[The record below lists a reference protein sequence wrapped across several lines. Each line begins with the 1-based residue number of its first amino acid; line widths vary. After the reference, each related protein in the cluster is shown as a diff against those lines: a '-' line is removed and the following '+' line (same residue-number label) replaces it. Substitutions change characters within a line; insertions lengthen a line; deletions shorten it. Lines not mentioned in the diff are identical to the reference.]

1 MNLSTLRAGA
11 ALLPLL
17 FAVPAIA
24 QQATPPAQPAK
35 PAEAPAAPAQPAP
48 AQAQAAPPQ
57 GQQAPMPKEF
67 KIDAGGWKGGAV
79 PNPTNKQFSHCDVS
93 KAYDGGL
100 TLAFTL
106 NPNYLFNVAVVKQN
120 WGLKE
125 ADKGKGR
132 VRVDAAYD
140 KSFDI
145 VPVSPVAYVLPVGQD
160 AELMQLLAK
169 GSKAIVTTPK
179 GEFTFALTGTGAALG
194 GLRDCIETARKLI
207 AQAQGNAG
215 GQQGQQQGGDPRALI
230 GAQGF
235 GMPVGALQDILNGA
249 GIKDVGIADPRKL
262 PRDPLQINQ
271 AWQVGTDGKVVGG
284 LHQEPRGDA
293 VEIDQFAKRYLEIM
307 KSVCG
312 TDWQSSDQ
320 PAAIEGPYAVK
331 RAELSCTMNQ
341 QKISAALVFTLDDNY
356 YSAFFHQALQT
367 DKALADD
374 ASGKLATFIQTQ
386 MAAVEAEKQKQESGQ
401 DTPQG
406 AAPDAAAPAATPAAP
421 ATPATPP
428 ADGTQPPAATPAP
441 ATPPASN

>member
-24 QQATPPAQPAK
+24 QQASPPAK

-48 AQAQAAPPQ
+48 AQAAPQ

-67 KIDAGGWKGGAV
+67 RIDAGGWKGGAV

-106 NPNYLFNVAVVKQN
+106 NPNYQLNVAVVKQN

-132 VRVDAAYD
+132 IRVDATYD
-140 KSFDI
+140 KPFDV

-160 AELMQLLAK
+160 ADLMQLLAK

-215 GQQGQQQGGDPRALI
+215 GQQGQQQGGGDPRNLI

-341 QKISAALVFTLDDNY
+341 QKIAASLVFTLDDNY

-401 DTPQG
+401 
-406 AAPDAAAPAATPAAP
+406 AAPAE
-421 ATPATPP
+421 TPATPP
-428 ADGTQPPAATPAP
+428 AEGTQPPAATPAP
-441 ATPPASN
+441 ATPPSGN

>member
-24 QQATPPAQPAK
+24 QQAAPPAQPEK
-35 PAEAPAAPAQPAP
+35 PAEAPAAAQPAQAAP
-48 AQAQAAPPQ
+48 AQAAPQ
-57 GQQAPMPKEF
+57 GRQAPLPKEF

-79 PNPTNKQFSHCDVS
+79 PNPQNQQFSHCDVS
-93 KAYDGGL
+93 KPYDGGM

-132 VRVDAAYD
+132 IRVDAAYD
-140 KSFDI
+140 KQFDI

-160 AELMQLLAK
+160 GQLFQLLAK

-207 AQAQGNAG
+207 AQAQGSSGNAG
-215 GQQGQQQGGDPRALI
+215 AGGQQQGGDPRNLI

-320 PAAIEGPYAVK
+320 PAVVEGPYAVK

-341 QKISAALVFTLDDNY
+341 QKIAASLVFTLDDNY
-356 YSAFFHQALQT
+356 YSAFFHQALET
-367 DKALADD
+367 EKALADD

-386 MAAVEAEKQKQESGQ
+386 MAAVEAERQKQESGQ
-401 DTPQG
+401 AAPQG
-406 AAPDAAAPAATPAAP
+406 TAPAAAPAAP
-421 ATPATPP
+421 ATPP
-428 ADGTQPPAATPAP
+428 AEGTTQPPAAAP
-441 ATPPASN
+441 GSGG

>member
-24 QQATPPAQPAK
+24 QQAAPPAQPAK
-35 PAEAPAAPAQPAP
+35 PAEAPAAAQP
-48 AQAQAAPPQ
+48 AQAAPQ
-57 GQQAPMPKEF
+57 GRQAPLPKEF

-79 PNPTNKQFSHCDVS
+79 PNPQNQQFSHCDVS
-93 KAYDGGL
+93 KPYDGGM

-132 VRVDAAYD
+132 IRVDAAYD
-140 KSFDI
+140 KQFDI

-160 AELMQLLAK
+160 GQLFQLLAK

-207 AQAQGNAG
+207 AQAQGSAGNAG
-215 GQQGQQQGGDPRALI
+215 AGGQQQGGDPRALI

-320 PAAIEGPYAVK
+320 PAVVEGPYAVK

-341 QKISAALVFTLDDNY
+341 QKIAASLVFTLDDNY
-356 YSAFFHQALQT
+356 YSAFFHQALET
-367 DKALADD
+367 EKALADD

-386 MAAVEAEKQKQESGQ
+386 MAAVEAERQKQESGQ
-401 DTPQG
+401 AAPQG
-406 AAPDAAAPAATPAAP
+406 TAPAAPDAAAPAAPAA
-421 ATPATPP
+421 PATPP
-428 ADGTQPPAATPAP
+428 ADGTTQPPAAAP
-441 ATPPASN
+441 GSGG

>member
-24 QQATPPAQPAK
+24 QQASPPAK

-48 AQAQAAPPQ
+48 AQAAPQ

-67 KIDAGGWKGGAV
+67 RIDAGGWKGGAV

-106 NPNYLFNVAVVKQN
+106 NPNYQLNVAVVKQN

-132 VRVDAAYD
+132 IRVDATYD
-140 KSFDI
+140 KPFDV

-160 AELMQLLAK
+160 ADLMQLLAK

-215 GQQGQQQGGDPRALI
+215 GQQGQQQGGGDPRTLI

-341 QKISAALVFTLDDNY
+341 QKIAASLVFTLDDNY

-401 DTPQG
+401 
-406 AAPDAAAPAATPAAP
+406 AAPAE
-421 ATPATPP
+421 TPATPP

-441 ATPPASN
+441 ATPPSGN

>member
-1 MNLSTLRAGA
+1 MNLSTLRAGV

-17 FAVPAIA
+17 FAAPAIA
-24 QQATPPAQPAK
+24 QQAAPPAPPAK
-35 PAEAPAAPAQPAP
+35 PAEAPATSAAPAP
-48 AQAQAAPPQ
+48 AAPAPAAPQQGQAAPQ
-57 GQQAPMPKEF
+57 GQQAPPPKEF
-67 KIDAGGWKGGAV
+67 VIDANGWKGGAV
-79 PNPTNKQFSHCDVS
+79 PNPQNQQFSHCDIS
-93 KAYDGGL
+93 KPYDNGM

-106 NPNYLFNVAVVKQN
+106 NPNFLFNVAVVKQN

-125 ADKGKGR
+125 GEKAKGR
-132 VRVDAAYD
+132 IRVDSAYD
-140 KSFDI
+140 KQVDI

-160 AELMQLLAK
+160 GDLFQALAK

-179 GEFTFALTGTGAALG
+179 GEFTFPLTGTGAGLTALKN
-194 GLRDCIETARKLI
+194 CIDTARGLI
-207 AQAQGNAG
+207 AKAQAATPQA
-215 GQQGQQQGGDPRALI
+215 DPRTLV

-235 GMPVGALQDILNGA
+235 GMPVGALQDILNSA
-249 GIKDVGIADPRKL
+249 GLKEVGIADPRKL

-341 QKISAALVFTLDDNY
+341 QKIAAALVFTLDDNY
-356 YSAFFHQALQT
+356 YSAFFHQTLES
-367 DKALADD
+367 DKALAED
-374 ASGKLATFIQTQ
+374 ASNKLATFIQAQ
-386 MAAVEAEKQKQESGQ
+386 MAEVEKQRQESGQ
-401 DTPQG
+401 
-406 AAPDAAAPAATPAAP
+406 AAPAAPAAP
-421 ATPATPP
+421 ATPP
-428 ADGTQPPAATPAP
+428 AEGTQPPAATPAP
-441 ATPPASN
+441 AAPTGN

>member
-24 QQATPPAQPAK
+24 QQASPPAK

-48 AQAQAAPPQ
+48 AQAAPQ

-67 KIDAGGWKGGAV
+67 RIDAGGWKGGAV

-106 NPNYLFNVAVVKQN
+106 NPNYQLNVAVVKQN

-132 VRVDAAYD
+132 IRVDATYD
-140 KSFDI
+140 KPFDV

-160 AELMQLLAK
+160 ADLMQLLAK

-215 GQQGQQQGGDPRALI
+215 GQQGQQQGGGDPRTLI

-341 QKISAALVFTLDDNY
+341 QKIAASLVFTLDDNY

-401 DTPQG
+401 
-406 AAPDAAAPAATPAAP
+406 AAPAE
-421 ATPATPP
+421 TPATPP
-428 ADGTQPPAATPAP
+428 AEGTQPPAATPAP
-441 ATPPASN
+441 ATPPSGN

>member
-1 MNLSTLRAGA
+1 MNLSTFRAGV

-17 FAVPAIA
+17 LAAPAIA
-24 QQATPPAQPAK
+24 QQAAPAAPPAK
-35 PAEAPAAPAQPAP
+35 PAEAQATPAAPAP
-48 AQAQAAPPQ
+48 AAPQQGKAAPQPQ
-57 GQQAPMPKEF
+57 GQQAPTPKEF
-67 KIDAGGWKGGAV
+67 VIDANGWKGGAV
-79 PNPTNKQFSHCDVS
+79 PNPQNQQFSHCDIS
-93 KAYDGGL
+93 KPYDNGM

-106 NPNYLFNVAVVKQN
+106 NPNFLFNVAVVKQN

-125 ADKGKGR
+125 GEKAKGR
-132 VRVDAAYD
+132 IRVDTAYD
-140 KSFDI
+140 KQVDI

-160 AELMQLLAK
+160 GDLFQALAK

-179 GEFTFALTGTGAALG
+179 GEFTFPLTGTGAGLTALKT
-194 GLRDCIETARKLI
+194 CIDTARGLI
-207 AQAQGNAG
+207 AKAQAATPQV
-215 GQQGQQQGGDPRALI
+215 DPRTLV

-235 GMPVGALQDILNGA
+235 GMPVGALQDILNSA
-249 GIKDVGIADPRKL
+249 GLKDVGIADPRKL

-271 AWQVGTDGKVVGG
+271 AWQVGTDGKIVGG

-341 QKISAALVFTLDDNY
+341 QKIAAALVFTLDDNY
-356 YSAFFHQALQT
+356 YSAFFHQTLET
-367 DKALADD
+367 DKALAED
-374 ASGKLATFIQTQ
+374 ASNKLATFIQGQ

-401 DTPQG
+401 
-406 AAPDAAAPAATPAAP
+406 AAPATPDAGQAVPAAPAA
-421 ATPATPP
+421 PATPP
-428 ADGTQPPAATPAP
+428 ADGTPPPATPAP
-441 ATPPASN
+441 ATPPAN

>member
-1 MNLSTLRAGA
+1 
-11 ALLPLL
+11 
-17 FAVPAIA
+17 
-24 QQATPPAQPAK
+24 
-35 PAEAPAAPAQPAP
+35 AAPQ
-48 AQAQAAPPQ
+48 QGQAAAPQPQ
-57 GQQAPMPKEF
+57 GQQAPTPKEF
-67 KIDAGGWKGGAV
+67 TIDAGGWKGGAV
-79 PNPTNKQFSHCDVS
+79 PNPQNHQFSHCDIS
-93 KAYDGGL
+93 KPYDNGL

-106 NPNYLFNVAVVKQN
+106 NPNFLFNVAVVKQN

-125 ADKGKGR
+125 GEKGKGR
-132 VRVDAAYD
+132 IRVDSAYD
-140 KSFDI
+140 KQIDI

-160 AELMQLLAK
+160 GDLFQALAK

-179 GEFTFALTGTGAALG
+179 GEFTFPLTGTGAALPA
-194 GLRDCIETARKLI
+194 LKNCIDTARGLI
-207 AQAQGNAG
+207 AKAQANNPPV
-215 GQQGQQQGGDPRALI
+215 DPRTLV

-271 AWQVGTDGKVVGG
+271 AWQVGTDGKVIGG

-341 QKISAALVFTLDDNY
+341 QKIAASLVFTLDDNY
-356 YSAFFHQALQT
+356 YTAFFHQALQT

-374 ASGKLATFIQTQ
+374 ASNKLATFIQTQ
-386 MAAVEAEKQKQESGQ
+386 MASAEAEKQKQENGQ
-401 DTPQG
+401 
-406 AAPDAAAPAATPAAP
+406 
-421 ATPATPP
+421 
-428 ADGTQPPAATPAP
+428 
-441 ATPPASN
+441 

>member
-24 QQATPPAQPAK
+24 QQATPPAQPEK
-35 PAEAPAAPAQPAP
+35 PAEAPAAAQPAQAAP
-48 AQAQAAPPQ
+48 AQAAPQ
-57 GQQAPMPKEF
+57 GRQAPLPKEF

-79 PNPTNKQFSHCDVS
+79 PNPQNQQFSHCDVS
-93 KAYDGGL
+93 KPYDGGM

-132 VRVDAAYD
+132 IRVDAAYD
-140 KSFDI
+140 KQFDI

-160 AELMQLLAK
+160 GQLFQLLAK

-215 GQQGQQQGGDPRALI
+215 AGGQQQGGQQQGGDPRALI

-320 PAAIEGPYAVK
+320 PAVIEGPYAVK

-341 QKISAALVFTLDDNY
+341 QKIAASLVFTLDDNY
-356 YSAFFHQALQT
+356 YSAFFHQALET
-367 DKALADD
+367 EKALADD

-386 MAAVEAEKQKQESGQ
+386 MAAVEAERQKQESGQ
-401 DTPQG
+401 AAPQG
-406 AAPDAAAPAATPAAP
+406 TAPAAPDAAAPAAPAAP
-421 ATPATPP
+421 ATPP
-428 ADGTQPPAATPAP
+428 AEGTAQPPAAAP
-441 ATPPASN
+441 GSGG

>member
-17 FAVPAIA
+17 LAVPAIA
-24 QQATPPAQPAK
+24 QQATPPAQPVA

-48 AQAQAAPPQ
+48 AQAQPAPAQAAPQ
-57 GQQAPMPKEF
+57 GRQAPTPKEF
-67 KIDAGGWKGGAV
+67 RIDAGGWKGGAV
-79 PNPTNKQFSHCDVS
+79 PNPTNQQFSHCDVS
-93 KAYDGGL
+93 KPYDGGM

-132 VRVDAAYD
+132 IRVDAAYD
-140 KSFDI
+140 KQFDI

-160 AELMQLLAK
+160 GELFQLLAK

-215 GQQGQQQGGDPRALI
+215 NAGAGGQPQGDPRTLI

-235 GMPVGALQDILNGA
+235 GMPVGALQDILNSA
-249 GIKDVGIADPRKL
+249 GIQNVGIADPRKL

-320 PAAIEGPYAVK
+320 PAFVEGPYAVK

-367 DKALADD
+367 EKALADD

-386 MAAVEAEKQKQESGQ
+386 MAAVEAERQKQQSGEAA
-401 DTPQG
+401 PQG
-406 AAPDAAAPAATPAAP
+406 AAPAAPDAP
-421 ATPATPP
+421 
-428 ADGTQPPAATPAP
+428 
-441 ATPPASN
+441 

>member
-1 MNLSTLRAGA
+1 MNLSILRAGV

-17 FAVPAIA
+17 FAAPAIA
-24 QQATPPAQPAK
+24 QQAAPPAPPAK
-35 PAEAPAAPAQPAP
+35 PAEAPAAPAAQPAP
-48 AQAQAAPPQ
+48 AQGQPAQAAPQ
-57 GQQAPMPKEF
+57 GQQVPLPKEF

-79 PNPTNKQFSHCDVS
+79 PNPSNGQFAYCGIQ
-93 KAYDGGL
+93 KPYDGNQL
-100 TLAFTL
+100 LSFQMA
-106 NPNYLFNVAVVKQN
+106 PDYAFNVAVIRKD

-125 ADKGKGR
+125 GDKGQGR
-132 VRVDAAYD
+132 IRVDGSFD
-140 KSFDI
+140 KSFEAL
-145 VPVSPVAYVLPVGQD
+145 PVNPEAFVLPAAAQSGDLFQ
-160 AELMQLLAK
+160 ALAK
-169 GSKAIVTTPK
+169 GNKAIVTTPK
-179 GEFTFALTGTGAALG
+179 GEYTFALTGTGAGLGALKS
-194 GLRDCIETARKLI
+194 CIDAARKLLT
-207 AQAQGNAG
+207 QARANNPPA
-215 GQQGQQQGGDPRALI
+215 DPRTLI

-235 GMPVGALQDILNGA
+235 GMPVGALQDILVGA
-249 GIKDVGIADPRKL
+249 GLKDVGIADPRKL

-320 PAAIEGPYAVK
+320 PAVIEGPYAVK

-341 QKISAALVFTLDDNY
+341 QKIAASLVFTLDDNY

-386 MAAVEAEKQKQESGQ
+386 MAAVEAERQKQENGQ
-401 DTPQG
+401 AAPQG
-406 AAPDAAAPAATPAAP
+406 TAPDAGQTAPAAPAAP
-421 ATPATPP
+421 ATPP
-428 ADGTQPPAATPAP
+428 AEGTQPPAAAP
-441 ATPPASN
+441 GSGG

>member
-35 PAEAPAAPAQPAP
+35 PAEAPAAQPAP
-48 AQAQAAPPQ
+48 AQAAPPK
-57 GQQAPMPKEF
+57 GQQAPLPKEF
-67 KIDAGGWKGGAV
+67 KIDVGGWKGGAV
-79 PNPTNKQFSHCDVS
+79 PNPQNQQFSHCDVS
-93 KAYDGGL
+93 KPYDGGL

-132 VRVDAAYD
+132 IRVDAAYD
-140 KSFDI
+140 KQFDI

-160 AELMQLLAK
+160 GELFQLLAK

-179 GEFTFALTGTGAALG
+179 GEFTFQLSGTGAALG

-215 GQQGQQQGGDPRALI
+215 AGGQPQGGDPRTLI

-249 GIKDVGIADPRKL
+249 GIQNVGIADPRKL

-320 PAAIEGPYAVK
+320 PAVIEGPYAVK

-341 QKISAALVFTLDDNY
+341 QKIAASLVFTLDDNY

-367 DKALADD
+367 EKALADD

-386 MAAVEAEKQKQESGQ
+386 MAAVEAERQKQQNGEAA
-401 DTPQG
+401 PQG
-406 AAPDAAAPAATPAAP
+406 AAPAAPDA

-428 ADGTQPPAATPAP
+428 AEGTTQPPAATPAP
-441 ATPPASN
+441 ATPPSSN

>member
-24 QQATPPAQPAK
+24 QQASPPAQPAK
-35 PAEAPAAPAQPAP
+35 PAEAPAQPAP

-57 GQQAPMPKEF
+57 GQQAPLPKEF
-67 KIDAGGWKGGAV
+67 RIDVGGWKGGAV

-93 KAYDGGL
+93 KPYDGGL

-132 VRVDAAYD
+132 IRVDAAYD

-145 VPVSPVAYVLPVGQD
+145 VPVSPVAYVVPVGQD

-194 GLRDCIETARKLI
+194 GLKDCIETARKLI

-215 GQQGQQQGGDPRALI
+215 GQQGQQGGDPRALI

-249 GIKDVGIADPRKL
+249 GIKEVGIADPRKL

-320 PAAIEGPYAVK
+320 PAVIEGPYAVK

-341 QKISAALVFTLDDNY
+341 QKIAAALVFTLDDNY

-374 ASGKLATFIQTQ
+374 ASNKLATFIQTQ

-401 DTPQG
+401 
-406 AAPDAAAPAATPAAP
+406 AAPAE
-421 ATPATPP
+421 TPATPP
-428 ADGTQPPAATPAP
+428 ADGTQSPAATPAP
-441 ATPPASN
+441 ATPPSGN

>member
-1 MNLSTLRAGA
+1 MNLSTLRAGV

-17 FAVPAIA
+17 FAAPAIA
-24 QQATPPAQPAK
+24 QQAAPPAQPAK
-35 PAEAPAAPAQPAP
+35 PAEAPATPAQPAP
-48 AQAQAAPPQ
+48 AQAAPPQ

-67 KIDAGGWKGGAV
+67 RIDAGGWKGGAV

-93 KAYDGGL
+93 KPYDGGL

-106 NPNYLFNVAVVKQN
+106 NPNYLFNIAVVKQN

-132 VRVDAAYD
+132 IRVDAAYD
-140 KSFDI
+140 KQFDI

-160 AELMQLLAK
+160 GELFQLLAK

-179 GEFTFALTGTGAALG
+179 GEFTFQLAGTGAALG

-215 GQQGQQQGGDPRALI
+215 TGGGQQGGDPRTLI

-249 GIKDVGIADPRKL
+249 GLKDVGIADPRKL

-271 AWQVGTDGKVVGG
+271 AWQLGTDGKVVGG

-341 QKISAALVFTLDDNY
+341 QKIAASLVFTLDDNY

-386 MAAVEAEKQKQESGQ
+386 MAAVEAERQKQQNGEAA
-401 DTPQG
+401 PQG
-406 AAPDAAAPAATPAAP
+406 AAPAAPDAGQAAPAAPAAP
-421 ATPATPP
+421 PATPP
-428 ADGTQPPAATPAP
+428 ADGTQPPAAAP
-441 ATPPASN
+441 GSGG

>member
-24 QQATPPAQPAK
+24 QQAAPPAQPEK
-35 PAEAPAAPAQPAP
+35 PAEAPAAAQPAQAAP
-48 AQAQAAPPQ
+48 AQAAPQ
-57 GQQAPMPKEF
+57 GRQAPLPKEF

-79 PNPTNKQFSHCDVS
+79 PNPQNQQFSHCDVS
-93 KAYDGGL
+93 KPYDGGM

-132 VRVDAAYD
+132 IRVDAAYD
-140 KSFDI
+140 KQFDI

-160 AELMQLLAK
+160 GQLFQLLAK

-207 AQAQGNAG
+207 AQAQGSSGNAG
-215 GQQGQQQGGDPRALI
+215 AGGQQQGGDPRNLI

-320 PAAIEGPYAVK
+320 PAVVEGPYAVK

-341 QKISAALVFTLDDNY
+341 QKIAASLVFTLDDNY
-356 YSAFFHQALQT
+356 YSAFFHQALET
-367 DKALADD
+367 EKALADD

-386 MAAVEAEKQKQESGQ
+386 MAAVEAERQKQESGQ
-401 DTPQG
+401 AAPQG
-406 AAPDAAAPAATPAAP
+406 TAPAAPDAAAPAAPAAP
-421 ATPATPP
+421 ATPP
-428 ADGTQPPAATPAP
+428 AEGTTQPPAAAP
-441 ATPPASN
+441 GSGG